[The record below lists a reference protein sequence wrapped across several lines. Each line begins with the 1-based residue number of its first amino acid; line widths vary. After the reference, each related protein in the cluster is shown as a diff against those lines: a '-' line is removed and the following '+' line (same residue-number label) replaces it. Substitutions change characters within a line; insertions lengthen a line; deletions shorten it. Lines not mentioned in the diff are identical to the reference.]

1 MSPNYLRLF
10 LSRFPCSW
18 LRDRIGR
25 NYCIFNFFGI
35 PAIPENCRRSLN
47 SKKIKEQ
54 KSAISCRKNYG
65 AIAAALSLSLFI
77 HSSFSSFSRES
88 FVRCARKKKS
98 QHFDENFEIRERCKG
113 GQVLFPGFPF
123 RIPKPCKGVHRVD
136 LGESFP
142 TTISLQNVASIQ
154 RKTSPEKF
162 AGQ

>member
-18 LRDRIGR
+18 LRDRLGR

-88 FVRCARKKKS
+88 FVKKRKKLHYRDRKPRFGIVS
-98 QHFDENFEIRERCKG
+98 CRVPVHARGIVEVRAS
-113 GQVLFPGFPF
+113 LFLPF
-123 RIPKPCKGVHRVD
+123 LRTCF
-136 LGESFP
+136 LNQNYN
-142 TTISLQNVASIQ
+142 SLLLPYLHV
-154 RKTSPEKF
+154 
-162 AGQ
+162 

>member
-88 FVRCARKKKS
+88 FVRCARKKNKETEKN
-98 QHFDENFEIRERCKG
+98 DI
-113 GQVLFPGFPF
+113 F
-123 RIPKPCKGVHRVD
+123 RFHDRFRDVRLGHRRSWTGNPPAKPRRLLPPWRRRACAGA
-136 LGESFP
+136 P
-142 TTISLQNVASIQ
+142 TVP
-154 RKTSPEKF
+154 R
-162 AGQ
+162 